1 MSFSPHIGL
10 DLPDPAEWSD
20 FYAAW
25 NAAHAAAKLGL
36 NPDGGFWSWSDVEE
50 CAAHIFTAMAET
62 ADTVTAPVKLRTLT
76 AATHAVRPTKYN
88 RAPKRAVLDPLTG
101 EAPYYPAA
109 RVTVSRFMGDV
120 TNWREREENRKR
132 GEIAADGARSRRE
145 SFRSVE
151 LESDESRRD
160 RLAGT
165 AIGARR
171 AAVDM
176 LAALGLPTEWGPHF
190 TAAYTA
196 ARSADGLDRTD
207 IAAELDMSPAAYR
220 KHLSRAAGD
229 HSYPVTARRAA
240 DPAGRMFRRELKDS
254 SGRPVKL
261 AVRWDRS
268 AYAAALAVPDGGVAY
283 GVHAVELETPDR
295 VRPDREAPVT
305 VRTVDPAPSTSP
317 AAWTATCSPRYA
329 DRMRAAAARRDE
341 RAAARAAAAARELS

>member
-1 MSFSPHIGL
+1 MSRKTFTPIIGM
-10 DLPDPAEWSD
+10 DLPHPAEWSD
-20 FYAAW
+20 FYTAW

-36 NPDGGFWSWSDVEE
+36 NPDAGFWSWSDVEE
-50 CAAHIFTAMAET
+50 AAAHIFTAMAET
-62 ADTVTAPVKLRTLT
+62 AETITAPVKLRTLT

-88 RAPKRAVLDPLTG
+88 RAPKSALLDPLTG
-101 EAPYYPAA
+101 DAPYYPAA

-132 GEIAADGARSRRE
+132 GEIAAQKVRDRRE

-151 LESDESRRD
+151 LESEESRRD

-165 AIGARR
+165 ALGARR

-196 ARSADGLDRTD
+196 ARSADGAERTD
-207 IAAELDMSPAAYR
+207 IAAELDMSDATYR
-220 KHLSRAAGD
+220 KHLSRAAAD
-229 HSYPVTARRAA
+229 HDYPVSARRSE
-240 DPAGRMFRRELKDS
+240 DPAARSFRREMKDS

-268 AYAAALAVPDGGVAY
+268 AYAAALAVPDGGYAY
-283 GVHAVELETPDR
+283 GVHAAELETAERYRLKAD
-295 VRPDREAPVT
+295 APVT
-305 VRTVDPAPSTSP
+305 VRHIDPAPSTAP
-317 AAWTATCSPRYA
+317 AAWVGSCSPRYA
-329 DRMRAAAARRDE
+329 DRMRAAAARRDA
-341 RAAARAAAAARELS
+341 RAAARNAS